1 MPGLRFYVGLFVGP
15 RLRRGGAVRRP
26 SVLGHRPKTLMS
38 GAIHL
43 SPADQIKGSPAG
55 PTVPLVH
62 LPPLTRTGG
71 IRYNDHNAWKPTG
84 AELTQENKSR

>member
-1 MPGLRFYVGLFVGP
+1 MPGLRFYGGLFVGP

-26 SVLGHRPKTLMS
+26 SVLGHRPKTLMP

-55 PTVPLVH
+55 PLAPLGLAAKERWEH
-62 LPPLTRTGG
+62 LTRLV
-71 IRYNDHNAWKPTG
+71 
-84 AELTQENKSR
+84 ELYK